1 VIQEQ
6 KRSQI
11 FKLSYLSKVAVI
23 FVPSSTINIIYAP
36 EAKELPSKKT

>member
-11 FKLSYLSKVAVI
+11 FRLSYLSKVAVI
-23 FVPSSTINIIYAP
+23 VVPSSNNI
-36 EAKELPSKKT
+36 L